1 MIRGGINMSNR
12 PPIPEGVKRKL
23 RQEAYFGCVKCGCPI
38 IEYHHIEPWSM
49 VKKHEADNLVVLCPN
64 CHREANVGAYY
75 KEQVIAD
82 KKEPFNKRT
91 RLVQNDF
98 MLRKLDDIKVKIG
111 GAEISHARSILTVR
125 SIPLIFFNKTKD
137 GRALLNAIF
146 FDNSINPVAIIK
158 DNEWT
163 TFLNRDM
170 WDIRYSPGHLI
181 INLEQKK
188 IFLDLKIKGNIIF
201 LKMRQRLFGND
212 IKVTEEKL
220 QINKCIMINC
230 ILDGGGIRID

>member
-1 MIRGGINMSNR
+1 M
-12 PPIPEGVKRKL
+12 
-23 RQEAYFGCVKCGCPI
+23 
-38 IEYHHIEPWSM
+38 
-49 VKKHEADNLVVLCPN
+49 
-64 CHREANVGAYY
+64 
-75 KEQVIAD
+75 
-82 KKEPFNKRT
+82 
-91 RLVQNDF
+91 VQNDF

-220 QINKCIMINC
+220 QINKFIMINC
-230 ILDGGGIRID
+230 ILDGGGIGID